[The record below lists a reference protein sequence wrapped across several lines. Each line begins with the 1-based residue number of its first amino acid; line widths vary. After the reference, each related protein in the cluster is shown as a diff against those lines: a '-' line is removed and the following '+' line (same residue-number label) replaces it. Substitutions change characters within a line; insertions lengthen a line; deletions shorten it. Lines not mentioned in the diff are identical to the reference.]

1 METKSF
7 FDSWLETQK
16 QLSENWAE
24 SNRKLQ
30 ESVKNGAAMKDG
42 FGIYQEW
49 LNKQSEITKAAAEKA
64 SKNVQ
69 EQVTENTEA
78 FKNAAGN
85 GSNPTELFNNWMNA
99 QKEISAKAFENF
111 NKFSQPFTSN
121 NSFANDS
128 MNQFQNFQNQFW
140 NNSQNWMNQSQQM
153 AKNWFTPFQN
163 ADWSKG
169 FSNDTVKEAWNNMT
183 NTTASYA
190 KFYEMWA
197 PVYKSMQNNPFGTEW
212 MKNGFN
218 AESFRELMDRTI
230 ASVSPVQY
238 KELYQQWTNWTEV
251 SSNYAKH
258 VYQQFSGS
266 APETMKNLFP
276 FLAFGNNPEN
286 MYNNLFSVY
295 QRALSP
301 LVKLFNPGKEA
312 ELNAHFVTVGEK
324 MTVYGQKLAELQQH
338 IYTTGAKSWENFLLD
353 SFEQVKKG
361 TDLSNTQEAF
371 QQWVNK
377 NEEVFIGLFRSEEYS
392 RLQGELLDLGL
403 EIRQHGE
410 QIAEAVLQP
419 LPVVLRSEADELY
432 TTIYEL
438 RKRIS
443 ALEKQNGE
451 TAGEVKE
458 TKTAKKKAATV

>member
-30 ESVKNGAAMKDG
+30 ESVKSGAAMKDG
-42 FGIYQEW
+42 FSIYQEW
-49 LNKQSEITKAAAEKA
+49 LNKQAEITKTATETAT
-64 SKNVQ
+64 KNFQ
-69 EQVTENTEA
+69 SQVTENTEA
-78 FKNAAGN
+78 FKSNGN
-85 GSNPTELFNNWMNA
+85 GSNLSEVYNNWMNA

-111 NKFSQPFTSN
+111 RTFSQPFTSN
-121 NSFANDS
+121 NSFATDS

-140 NNSQNWMNQSQQM
+140 NNSQNWMSQAQQM
-153 AKNWFTPFQN
+153 NKSMFNPFQN
-163 ADWSKG
+163 FDWSKG
-169 FSNDTVKEAWNNMT
+169 FNNDTVKEAWNNMT
-183 NTTASYA
+183 NSTASYA

-197 PVYKSMQNNPFGTEW
+197 PVYKNMLSNSFSNDW

-218 AESFRELMDRTI
+218 PESFRELMDRTI

-251 SSNYAKH
+251 SSNYGKH
-258 VYQQFSGS
+258 VYQQFAG
-266 APETMKNLFP
+266 AVPETMKNLYP
-276 FLAFGNNPEN
+276 FLAFGNNPDN
-286 MYNNLFSVY
+286 MYNNMFSIY

-312 ELNAHFVTVGEK
+312 ELNDHFVTIGEK
-324 MTVYGQKLAELQQH
+324 ITVYGQKLTELQQH
-338 IYTTGAKSWENFLLD
+338 IYTTGAKSWEGFILD

-361 TDLSNTQEAF
+361 NDLSNSQEAF
-371 QQWVNK
+371 QNWVNK
-377 NEEVFIGLFRSEEYS
+377 NEEVFTGLFRSEEYS
-392 RLQGELLDLGL
+392 RLQGEILDLGL
-403 EIRQHGE
+403 EIRQHSE
-410 QIAEAVLQP
+410 KVAETVLQP

-438 RKRIS
+438 RKRIH
-443 ALEKQNGE
+443 ALEKQ
-451 TAGEVKE
+451 AGEVSGEAKE
-458 TKTAKKKAATV
+458 GKSSKKKAATV